1 MPWKLLKLKLNKCQ
15 STKVGL
21 KKYFCYQRKNSY
33 IIFIPVFNTGFQLFL
48 KMYFKI
54 KKNSKN
60 LSYRRLFSIN

>member
-33 IIFIPVFNTGFQLFL
+33 IIFIPVLKTGFQLFL

-54 KKNSKN
+54 
-60 LSYRRLFSIN
+60 